1 MLQMTLIAV
10 GTFIPMLLLLV
21 VIHELGHYLTAKWLG
36 VKVLEFGVGYPPRAF
51 GFYVGNTTVLID
63 NKTQCS
69 NFSDVQHLV
78 LGTLIR
84 VYSHEDAKGN
94 LIAQIILASDSKGK
108 FPALADGT
116 VRSGNLLQHQGKLRS
131 ADATQIQIADMLYSV
146 NWTPLGGFVRL
157 AGENDP
163 SIPKS
168 LATKPPWARAV
179 ILVAGSA
186 MNAIFPIVVFAIM
199 FMIPHDVVTGNI
211 MITDVLEGSPASLA
225 GLKQGDIIVQTNDSQ
240 ITTTTDLIRSI
251 TLDAGT
257 QMRWVIARG
266 AVTETILVT
275 PRVNP
280 PPNEGATGIKIELVN
295 PTTETRFQPPW
306 TALISGVTSSFDM
319 LVLMKEEISRWIG
332 GETQPEFSG
341 PIGIA
346 QITGEITMQSGLRGW
361 LMLSILISINLA
373 ILNILPIPML
383 DGGRLLFVIIEWV
396 RRGKRIPAEKEGLV
410 HIVGFIVLIGLII
423 VVSANDI
430 NRLLQGGSLLGG

>member
-1 MLQMTLIAV
+1 
-10 GTFIPMLLLLV
+10 
-21 VIHELGHYLTAKWLG
+21 
-36 VKVLEFGVGYPPRAF
+36 
-51 GFYVGNTTVLID
+51 
-63 NKTQCS
+63 
-69 NFSDVQHLV
+69 
-78 LGTLIR
+78 
-84 VYSHEDAKGN
+84 
-94 LIAQIILASDSKGK
+94 
-108 FPALADGT
+108 
-116 VRSGNLLQHQGKLRS
+116 
-131 ADATQIQIADMLYSV
+131 MLYSV

-211 MITDVLEGSPASLA
+211 MITDVIEGSPAALA
-225 GLKQGDIIVQTNDSQ
+225 GLKQGDIIVQTNDSH

-257 QMRWVIARG
+257 QMQWIIARG
-266 AVTETILVT
+266 AVTKNILVT

-295 PTTETRFQPPW
+295 PTTETRFQLPW
-306 TALISGVTSSFDM
+306 TALMSGVTSSFDM

-332 GETQPEFSG
+332 GKTQPEFSG

-383 DGGRLLFVIIEWV
+383 DGGRLLFVIIEWI
-396 RRGKRIPAEKEGLV
+396 RRGKRIPSEKEGLV
-410 HIVGFIVLIGLII
+410 HLIGFIVLIGLII

>member
-21 VIHELGHYLTAKWLG
+21 VIHELGHYLTARWLG

-69 NFSDVQHLV
+69 NVSDVQHLA

-94 LIAQIILASDSKGK
+94 LIAQIILASDRKGK
-108 FPALADGT
+108 FPALSDGT

-131 ADATQIQIADMLYSV
+131 ADATQIQLADMLYSV

-266 AVTETILVT
+266 AGTDTILVT

-346 QITGEITMQSGLRGW
+346 QMAGNTAQ
-361 LMLSILISINLA
+361 A
-373 ILNILPIPML
+373 
-383 DGGRLLFVIIEWV
+383 
-396 RRGKRIPAEKEGLV
+396 
-410 HIVGFIVLIGLII
+410 GFIPFM
-423 VVSANDI
+423 
-430 NRLLQGGSLLGG
+430 